1 MSLLLLLFLNLFL
14 SIRTGILCEVR
25 INVFIIMRVQYE
37 QTVSELL
44 TLVMKQRLVC
54 VYYRNLDT
62 TIDCV

>member
-1 MSLLLLLFLNLFL
+1 MSVVIIIIIFFL
-14 SIRTGILCEVR
+14 SISTGILCEVR

-44 TLVMKQRLVC
+44 SLVMKQRLVC